1 MPAAYLSLPPGEL
14 TRRAHALVARL
25 AACDICPHRCAADR
39 EHGEHGLCGA
49 GRIAEVA
56 DYGLHHGEE
65 APLVGTTGSGTV
77 FFAHCNLS
85 CGFCQNHDISQ
96 PPEGYEREQPRRAHR
111 ATPEQLAAVFLD
123 LQRQGA
129 ANINLVSPSHVAPQI
144 MEALAVAVPAGLALP
159 LVWNSGGYDALST
172 LRAFD
177 GVVDI
182 YMPDVKFWDTAVAAR
197 WCGAHDYPERAREAV
212 AEMHRQVG
220 DLLLAKQVGQDEGIG
235 QAELV
240 GQDGRGVA
248 VRGLLV
254 RHLVLPGGLA
264 GTPQWMRFLAG
275 LSPRTCVNVM
285 GQYRPCGRAVGNAEM
300 GRLPTRAELRAAR
313 QAARDAGL
321 TRPDWLARQEENL
334 ARHLYEQ
341 LTGGARDE
349 GDAADGDARR

>member
-1 MPAAYLSLPPGEL
+1 MPMPAAYLSLPPGEL

-39 EHGEHGLCGA
+39 QHGEHGLCGA
-49 GRIAEVA
+49 GRMAEVA
-56 DYGLHHGEE
+56 DYCLHHGEE
-65 APLVGTTGSGTV
+65 APLVGATGSGTV
-77 FFAHCNLS
+77 FFTHCNLS
-85 CGFCQNHDISQ
+85 CGFCQNRDISQ
-96 PPEGYEREQPRRAHR
+96 PPEGYEREQPPRAHR

-182 YMPDVKFWDTAVAAR
+182 YMPDVKFWDPAVAAR

-220 DLLLAKQVGQDEGIG
+220 DLVLAKQVGQDEGAG

-240 GQDGRGVA
+240 GQDGRGMA

-254 RHLVLPGGLA
+254 RHMVLPGGLA

-275 LSPRTCVNVM
+275 LSPRTYVNVM

-300 GRLPTRAELRAAR
+300 GRHPTGAELRAAR
-313 QAARDAGL
+313 QTALDAGL
-321 TRPDWLARQEENL
+321 TRLDRLNWWEEDL
-334 ARHLYEQ
+334 ARHLYER
-341 LTGGARDE
+341 LTGG
-349 GDAADGDARR
+349 DAPD

>member
-39 EHGEHGLCGA
+39 QHGEHGLCGA
-49 GRIAEVA
+49 GRMAEVA
-56 DYGLHHGEE
+56 DYCLHHGEE
-65 APLVGTTGSGTV
+65 APLVGATGSGTV

-85 CGFCQNHDISQ
+85 CGFCQNHDISR
-96 PPEGYEREQPRRAHR
+96 PSEGYARANPPLAHR

-159 LVWNSGGYDALST
+159 LVWNSGGYDALPT

-182 YMPDVKFWDTAVAAR
+182 YMPDVKFWDPAVAAR

-220 DLLLAKQVGQDEGIG
+220 DLVLAER
-235 QAELV
+235 
-240 GQDGRGVA
+240 DGRGMA

-275 LSPRTCVNVM
+275 LSPRTYVNVM
-285 GQYRPCGRAVGNAEM
+285 GQYRPCDRAVGHAEM
-300 GRLPTRAELRAAR
+300 GRHPTGAELRAAR
-313 QAARDAGL
+313 QAALDAGL
-321 TRPDWLARQEENL
+321 TRLDRLDWREEDL
-334 ARHLYEQ
+334 ARHLYER
-341 LTGGARDE
+341 LTGG
-349 GDAADGDARR
+349 DAPY